1 MKIEI
6 KKIGNSDG
14 LLLPRELMQR
24 LDLKR
29 GQQLH
34 IEELPGGGFQ
44 ALPYDPDFERT
55 MEIADEVMDKYRD
68 TLAAL
73 GNRRPAGY
81 SLPAVTVDGTDS
93 GEARALRVQV
103 PWNAD
108 VSNFRVHQA
117 VPGPAID

>member
-34 IEELPGGGFQ
+34 IEELPGGGFR

-55 MEIADEVMDKYRD
+55 MEIADELMDKYRD
-68 TLAAL
+68 TLATLAK
-73 GNRRPAGY
+73 
-81 SLPAVTVDGTDS
+81 
-93 GEARALRVQV
+93 
-103 PWNAD
+103 
-108 VSNFRVHQA
+108 
-117 VPGPAID
+117 

>member
-14 LLLPRELMQR
+14 LILPRELMQR

-34 IEELPGGGFQ
+34 IVELAGGGFQ
-44 ALPYDPDFERT
+44 VLPYDPDFEKT
-55 MEIADEVMDKYRD
+55 MNLAGEIMDEYRD

-73 GNRRPAGY
+73 AK
-81 SLPAVTVDGTDS
+81 
-93 GEARALRVQV
+93 
-103 PWNAD
+103 
-108 VSNFRVHQA
+108 
-117 VPGPAID
+117 